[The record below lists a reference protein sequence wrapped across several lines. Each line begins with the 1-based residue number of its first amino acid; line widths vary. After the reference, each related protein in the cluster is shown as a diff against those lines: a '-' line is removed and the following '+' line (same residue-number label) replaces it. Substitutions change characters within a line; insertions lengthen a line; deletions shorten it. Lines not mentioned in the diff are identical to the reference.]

1 MFFVLKLLIVIEGL
15 WENFV
20 ILLIFL
26 EYIVILDNVL
36 LLNNICILNFKKC
49 YYFII
54 CILFV
59 INILDLMKKYIIVGL
74 DNGIFN
80 KYLVLF

>member
-20 ILLIFL
+20 ILLLFL

-36 LLNNICILNFKKC
+36 LLINICILKF
-49 YYFII
+49 
-54 CILFV
+54 
-59 INILDLMKKYIIVGL
+59 
-74 DNGIFN
+74 
-80 KYLVLF
+80 

>member
-1 MFFVLKLLIVIEGL
+1 MFFVLKLRIVIEGL

-36 LLNNICILNFKKC
+36 LLNNICILNFKNV
-49 YYFII
+49 II
-54 CILFV
+54 LLYILFV

>member
-1 MFFVLKLLIVIEGL
+1 MFFVLKLWIVIEGL

-36 LLNNICILNFKKC
+36 LLNNICILNFKNV
-49 YYFII
+49 II
-54 CILFV
+54 LLYILFV

>member
-1 MFFVLKLLIVIEGL
+1 MFFVLKLWIVIEGL

-36 LLNNICILNFKKC
+36 LLNNICILNFKNV
-49 YYFII
+49 II
-54 CILFV
+54 LLYILFV
-59 INILDLMKKYIIVGL
+59 INILDLIKKYIIVGL
-74 DNGIFN
+74 DNGNIVE
-80 KYLVLF
+80 KII